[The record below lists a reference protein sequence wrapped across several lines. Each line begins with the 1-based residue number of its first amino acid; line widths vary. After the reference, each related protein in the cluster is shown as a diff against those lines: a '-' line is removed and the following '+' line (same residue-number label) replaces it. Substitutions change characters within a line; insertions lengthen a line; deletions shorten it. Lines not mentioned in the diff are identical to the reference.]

1 MSKKSYKQMQNRLY
15 REIKRR
21 IIAEN
26 KLKDA
31 SPKIAR
37 RTRKI
42 ETLRIRKAINNRE
55 IQYFGDAAING
66 IKKEMAYGIA
76 DSLLE
81 NGCIVFMNHEQNGY
95 DLLRDVTEI
104 QARLDVVR
112 PEERY

>member
-31 SPKIAR
+31 SPKIAMR
-37 RTRKI
+37 VRNI
-42 ETLRIRKAINNRE
+42 ETFRIRKAINNRE